1 MEAIILIAWIAII
14 VALAAVG
21 VVAGID
27 AWNRVH
33 GDHER
38 QPSGGTA

>member
-21 VVAGID
+21 VVASVD
-27 AWNRVH
+27 AWNRVQ

-38 QPSGGTA
+38 LSTGGTA

>member
-1 MEAIILIAWIAII
+1 MEAIILVAWIAII
-14 VALAAVG
+14 VALTAVG

-27 AWNRVH
+27 AWNRVQ

-38 QPSGGTA
+38 LSSGGTA